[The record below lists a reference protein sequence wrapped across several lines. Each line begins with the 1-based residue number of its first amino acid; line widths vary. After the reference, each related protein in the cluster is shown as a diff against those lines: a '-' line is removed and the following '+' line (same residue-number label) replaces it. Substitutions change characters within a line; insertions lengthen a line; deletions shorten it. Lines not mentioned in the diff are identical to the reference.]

1 MVTQTLK
8 TISNA
13 EKKLEH
19 AVNASMDNNS
29 QDASEQ
35 AAREMKKIAEMATF
49 SAIEATENWGKQALN
64 KTKDLTEDICL

>member
-19 AVNASMDNNS
+19 SVNASMDNNS

-35 AAREMKKIAEMATF
+35 AAREMRNIAEMTTF
-49 SAIEATENWGKQALN
+49 SAIEATEKWGKQALS
-64 KTKDLTEDICL
+64 KTKDLTEDISL